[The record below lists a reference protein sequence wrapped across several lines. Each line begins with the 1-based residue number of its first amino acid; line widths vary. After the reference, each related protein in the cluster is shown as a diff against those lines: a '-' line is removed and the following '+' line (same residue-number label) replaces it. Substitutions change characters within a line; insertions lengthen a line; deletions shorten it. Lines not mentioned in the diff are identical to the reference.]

1 MTDIKI
7 LGTGC
12 PNCLKLEALVRET
25 LTELGLEAKI
35 EKVTDVGE
43 IMNWGIMATPGLV
56 LNDSVVMSGRIPS
69 RAQLAEILTESGK

>member
-25 LTELGLEAKI
+25 LKDLGLEADI
-35 EKVTDVGE
+35 EKVTDYEE
-43 IMNWGIMATPGLV
+43 ILGWGIMATPGLV
-56 LNDSVVMSGRIPS
+56 LNDSVVLSGRIPS
-69 RAQLAEILTESGK
+69 RSQLAEIFADVK

>member
-25 LTELGLEAKI
+25 LTELGLEANI
-35 EKVTDVGE
+35 EKVTDYEE
-43 IMNWGIMATPGLV
+43 ILGWGIMATPGLV
-56 LNDSVVMSGRIPS
+56 LNDSVVLSGRIPS
-69 RAQLAEILTESGK
+69 RTQLAEIFADVA

>member
-12 PNCLKLEALVRET
+12 PNCLKLESLVRET
-25 LTELGLEAKI
+25 LQELGMEATV
-35 EKVTDVGE
+35 EKVTDYE
-43 IMNWGIMATPGLV
+43 QIMGWGIMATPGLV

-69 RAQLAEILTESGK
+69 RQQLTDILTAAG

>member
-25 LTELGLEAKI
+25 LKDLGLEADI
-35 EKVTDVGE
+35 EKVTDYEE
-43 IMNWGIMATPGLV
+43 ILGWGIMATPGLV
-56 LNDSVVMSGRIPS
+56 LNDSVVLSGRIPS
-69 RAQLAEILTESGK
+69 RSQLAEIFADVQ

>member
-25 LTELGLEAKI
+25 LQELGIEASI
-35 EKVTDVGE
+35 EKVTDYE
-43 IMNWGIMATPGLV
+43 QIMGWGIMATPGLV
-56 LNDSVVMSGRIPS
+56 LNDSVVLAGRIPS
-69 RAQLAEILTESGK
+69 RQQLTDILTAAA

>member
-25 LTELGLEAKI
+25 LTELGLEANI
-35 EKVTDVGE
+35 EKVTDYEAILG
-43 IMNWGIMATPGLV
+43 WGIMATPGLV
-56 LNDSVVMSGRIPS
+56 LNDSVVLSGRIPS
-69 RAQLAEILTESGK
+69 RTQLAEIFADVA